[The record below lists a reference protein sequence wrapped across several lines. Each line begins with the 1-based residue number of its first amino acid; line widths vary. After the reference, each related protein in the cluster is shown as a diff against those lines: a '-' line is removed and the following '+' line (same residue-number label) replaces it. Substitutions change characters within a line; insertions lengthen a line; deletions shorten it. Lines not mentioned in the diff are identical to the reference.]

1 MFLLRT
7 TRILAVALAPAL
19 IIQCARG
26 AVAQAEPVLISIEGQ
41 AALALTAPQSK
52 LFGPGAT
59 GALAIQYPLTP
70 MFLIGLRLRAG
81 FLTNGDPPAE
91 RGLRD
96 PGTGTFEL
104 GMATLRLRPFASGSD
119 VRRATGLFLEVGGG
133 GGVTGEV
140 GRAAFEGG
148 LGYGIPLGG
157 LAIAPTLRYLQVLQ
171 PTTVLSSAD
180 ARLLMLG
187 IELTFNDA
195 RATSL
200 AGSTPDVPRDQDHDG
215 IDDLSDKCP
224 ELAEDLDG
232 HADVDGCPD
241 FDNDGDGIL
250 DVKDKCPNDA
260 EDFDEYEDGDGC
272 PEPDNDNDGFA
283 DADDQ
288 CPNEAEVVN
297 GNTDFDGCPD
307 EGLIVFEN
315 NRIVLEERVLFD
327 FERARIRREA
337 RPLLKAIL
345 TLKAQHPDWVALRI
359 EGHADARGD
368 AGFNQELSERRA
380 RHVMEELIRLGLP
393 ASEIHSLGFGATRL
407 RDKRDEEEAHQ
418 RNRRVEFVVESKPL
432 APSPKA
438 ADAVV
443 PSELAP
449 PPELDG
455 AVDEPPATKQAAPPP
470 PPPTA
475 APAPPGKRAA
485 PPAPPPAAPAPPAA
499 AKPAST
505 KAAAPAAAGKE
516 AQKP

>member
-1 MFLLRT
+1 M
-7 TRILAVALAPAL
+7 
-19 IIQCARG
+19 QCASG
-26 AVAQAEPVLISIEGQ
+26 AIARAEPVLISIEGQ
-41 AALALTAPQSK
+41 AALAVTAPQSD

-59 GALAIQYPLTP
+59 GALALQYPLTR

-81 FLTNGDPPAE
+81 FLTNGDPPAQL
-91 RGLRD
+91 GVRD

-104 GMATLRLRPFASGSD
+104 GMATLRMRPFASASD

-140 GRAAFEGG
+140 GRAGFEGG
-148 LGYGIPLGG
+148 LGYGIPVGG

-187 IELTFNDA
+187 IELTFGDA
-195 RATSL
+195 RATAL
-200 AGSTPDVPRDQDHDG
+200 GSSVPADAPRDRDHDG

-224 ELAEDLDG
+224 ELPEDLDG

-260 EDFDEYEDGDGC
+260 EDFDEYEDSDGC

-345 TLKAQHPDWVALRI
+345 TLKEQHPDWVALRI

-368 AGFNQELSERRA
+368 ARFNQELSERRA
-380 RHVMEELIRLGLP
+380 QHVMDELIKLGLP
-393 ASEIHSLGFGATRL
+393 ASQIHSLGFGATRL

-418 RNRRVEFVVESKPL
+418 RNRRVEFVVETKPL
-432 APSPKA
+432 LPSSKA
-438 ADAVV
+438 ADVVV
-443 PSELAP
+443 PGERAP
-449 PPELDG
+449 
-455 AVDEPPATKQAAPPP
+455 EPPAAA
-470 PPPTA
+470 
-475 APAPPGKRAA
+475 
-485 PPAPPPAAPAPPAA
+485 PAPPPAAP
-499 AKPAST
+499 KPTSP
-505 KAAAPAAAGKE
+505 KSAAPAPAGKE
-516 AQKP
+516 APKP

>member
-1 MFLLRT
+1 
-7 TRILAVALAPAL
+7 
-19 IIQCARG
+19 
-26 AVAQAEPVLISIEGQ
+26 
-41 AALALTAPQSK
+41 
-52 LFGPGAT
+52 
-59 GALAIQYPLTP
+59 
-70 MFLIGLRLRAG
+70 
-81 FLTNGDPPAE
+81 
-91 RGLRD
+91 
-96 PGTGTFEL
+96 
-104 GMATLRLRPFASGSD
+104 
-119 VRRATGLFLEVGGG
+119 
-133 GGVTGEV
+133 
-140 GRAAFEGG
+140 
-148 LGYGIPLGG
+148 
-157 LAIAPTLRYLQVLQ
+157 
-171 PTTVLSSAD
+171 
-180 ARLLMLG
+180 
-187 IELTFNDA
+187 
-195 RATSL
+195 
-200 AGSTPDVPRDQDHDG
+200 
-215 IDDLSDKCP
+215 
-224 ELAEDLDG
+224 
-232 HADVDGCPD
+232 
-241 FDNDGDGIL
+241 
-250 DVKDKCPNDA
+250 VKDKCPNDA

-368 AGFNQELSERRA
+368 A
-380 RHVMEELIRLGLP
+380 